1 MKLKYNERLLM
12 SSPSSS
18 SGSQAGADPFDS
30 SKLLDTCCHP
40 ISMDSLIVKYLAT
53 NGSVVSTVIP
63 NMIITGCG
71 CS

>member
-1 MKLKYNERLLM
+1 VKLKYNERLL
-12 SSPSSS
+12 SKETFD
-18 SGSQAGADPFDS
+18 AGEM
-30 SKLLDTCCHP
+30 LETCCHP
-40 ISMDSLIVKYLAT
+40 ISMDSLVIKYLAT